1 MKRRLPVAAL
11 SLLVVA
17 GLVSCG
23 DTTTSSVTET
33 TSEEETT
40 SVQTEPDDVVDL
52 TVWASTADSAAM
64 DEIQDGFNALYPMT
78 PITITVSEVSEG
90 DVGGKYAED
99 PEAVPD
105 VAHVPGDVVA
115 DMITNN
121 YIAPFTDAEEVL
133 DGDISASALATAEDS
148 NGTVYGLPFSINTFF
163 MYYDTSFYT
172 EEQVASI
179 ESMIATAKADGDD
192 IAFSY
197 ENANGWYGQAF
208 FMSDGDGIFT
218 EGGTNPNETYLNED
232 AALNAVKAMV
242 EIYDAGN
249 CDFDDGTTISTNLG
263 NSHAYVSGS
272 WSYDSVATAWGEENV
287 GMTHLPTVKM
297 GGEDT
302 QLLSVGDYKSIVV
315 SNNSEHKTLAK
326 KLAYYMASAE
336 GQLLRWENN
345 GASTV
350 PTSSELNSDADFIAE
365 NKFADVVNAVLMSGT
380 FKQDNNTNFS
390 RWWDAWPVCQT
401 SIKTNY
407 ATATDEDLSGYL
419 ETLDAT
425 LTAASTAA

>member
-1 MKRRLPVAAL
+1 MKRRLPVVAL

-17 GLVSCG
+17 GLVGCG
-23 DTTTSSVTET
+23 ETSSSNS
-33 TSEEETT
+33 TSDVEEST

-64 DEIQDGFNALYPMT
+64 DEIQEGFNEMYPMT

-90 DVGGKYAED
+90 DVGGRYAED
-99 PEAVPD
+99 PDAVPD
-105 VAHVPGDVVA
+105 IAHVPGDVVS

-121 YIAPFTDAEEVL
+121 YIAPFTDADEVL

-172 EEQVASI
+172 EDQITSLEA
-179 ESMIATAKADGDD
+179 MIATAKAAGDD
-192 IAFSY
+192 TAFSF
-197 ENANGWYGQAF
+197 ENSNGWYAQSF

-218 EGGTNPNETYLNED
+218 ENGTNPNETYLNET

-242 EIYDAGN
+242 EIYKAGN
-249 CDFDDGTTISTNLG
+249 CDFDDPDTISTNLP
-263 NSHAYVSGS
+263 NSHAFVSGS
-272 WSYDSVATAWGEENV
+272 WSYDSVAAAWGEENV
-287 GMTHLPTVKM
+287 GMTNLPTVKM

-345 GASTV
+345 GGSTV

-365 NKFADVVNAVLMSGT
+365 NKFANVINDVLLSGT
-380 FKQDNNTNFS
+380 FKQDNNVNFS
-390 RWWDAWPVCQT
+390 RWWDAWPTCQT
-401 SIKTNY
+401 SIKNNY
-407 ATATDEDLSGYL
+407 ETATDDDLAGYL